1 MKARP
6 VHRDWHDY
14 ESFLWILCFITLRHA
29 HGVSWYEGPSIYH
42 CNGVEDRLK
51 VLQILFPDVDRTGNS
66 AIDHLA
72 AAKQRL
78 FVRTSKLSVGSNP
91 PVATLIRKLLDI
103 FRPLHEAL
111 TTAHHL
117 CAELEVL
124 HQRLEIPFQPRPL
137 WNPYSLPDLQQLQRY
152 PKYISTE
159 AKTALALLSA
169 KVHEPG
175 LDNDRRVECKQLVNG
190 LDESHGICK
199 SMFDEV
205 KTFPTS
211 QHIIDLFEVAAKDP
225 KLNSTTASY
234 DYIPPAAIESGR
246 ESLASSSKVSTK
258 RSSPTALQN
267 MSTSSRHQSGLPPSA
282 PRMRTDD
289 AGSHG
294 QGSTSSIGKKRKREV
309 DDIDTGNIIDEG
321 SVYPFPRECLANSR
335 FRVKRQ
341 RKATEVQANSRDD
354 DSDSQHED

>member
-117 CAELEVL
+117 CAELEV
-124 HQRLEIPFQPRPL
+124 
-137 WNPYSLPDLQQLQRY
+137 YTSAS
-152 PKYISTE
+152 KYRSN
-159 AKTALALLSA
+159 LA
-169 KVHEPG
+169 
-175 LDNDRRVECKQLVNG
+175 RF
-190 LDESHGICK
+190 GILTR
-199 SMFDEV
+199 FR
-205 KTFPTS
+205 TS
-211 QHIIDLFEVAAKDP
+211 NNFKDIQ
-225 KLNSTTASY
+225 N
-234 DYIPPAAIESGR
+234 I
-246 ESLASSSKVSTK
+246 LA
-258 RSSPTALQN
+258 Q
-267 MSTSSRHQSGLPPSA
+267 
-282 PRMRTDD
+282 
-289 AGSHG
+289 
-294 QGSTSSIGKKRKREV
+294 KRKLRWLSFLPKFTNLAWTM
-309 DDIDTGNIIDEG
+309 TGESN
-321 SVYPFPRECLANSR
+321 ANSLLMG
-335 FRVKRQ
+335 
-341 RKATEVQANSRDD
+341 
-354 DSDSQHED
+354 